1 MTKRSFILQ
10 ATLVA
15 MRAGKQ
21 GNIAAV
27 DAAMAAN
34 TLEREKYVKF
44 DEHEPSVYVPLPG
57 DNKQ

>member
-15 MRAGKQ
+15 LGTGKQ
-21 GNIAAV
+21 GNIAAI

-44 DEHEPSVYVPLPG
+44 DEHEPSVYVPLH
-57 DNKQ
+57 NEIK